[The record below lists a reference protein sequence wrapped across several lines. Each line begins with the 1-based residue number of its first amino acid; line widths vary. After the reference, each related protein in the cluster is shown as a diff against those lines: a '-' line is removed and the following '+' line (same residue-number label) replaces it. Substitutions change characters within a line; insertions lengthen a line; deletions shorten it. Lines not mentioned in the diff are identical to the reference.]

1 MANKRYDFSCDITRG
16 RTIDCKD
23 QIGGLKAIYICK
35 TYNNNINAV
44 ATINTTEMTTAGFA
58 TWSGQSGGATTVF
71 KYDLV
76 PNLSSMTVNI
86 NSDAANG
93 TSFFTQTLSVTLQK
107 IDHDMTNELRLMAY
121 SRAQIFVQ
129 DTNDN
134 VFLLGI
140 DNGCHVSGGTV
151 VTGAAK
157 ADMTGY
163 TIEWSAEEKNALI
176 QLPASAGAATA
187 KYPFDGLADEANLT
201 ITVGT

>member
-1 MANKRYDFSCDITRG
+1 MACNLTRG
-16 RTIDCKD
+16 RLVDCKD

-35 TYNNNINAV
+35 GFNNNISAV

-58 TWSGQSGGATTVF
+58 TWSGQSGGATEVF

-86 NSDAANG
+86 NSDNANG
-93 TSFFTQTLSVTLQK
+93 TTFFTQTLAVTLQK
-107 IDHDMTNELRLMAY
+107 IDHDTTNELRLMAY
-121 SRAQIFVQ
+121 SRSQIFVQ
-129 DTNDN
+129 DSLDN
-134 VFLLGI
+134 VYLLGI
-140 DNGCHVSGGTV
+140 DGGCYVTGGTV
-151 VTGAAK
+151 VTGTAK
-157 ADMTGY
+157 GDMSGY
-163 TIEWSAEEKNALI
+163 TIEWGAEEKNALI

>member
-1 MANKRYDFSCDITRG
+1 MACDITRG
-16 RTIDCKD
+16 RLIDCKD

-58 TWSGQSGGATTVF
+58 TWSGESGGATTVF

>member
-1 MANKRYDFSCDITRG
+1 MACDITRG
-16 RTIDCKD
+16 RLIDCKD
-23 QIGGLKAIYICK
+23 TIGGLKAIFIAKSYS
-35 TYNNNINAV
+35 NNVSAV

-58 TWSGQSGGATTVF
+58 TWSCCGGTVEVF

-76 PNLSSMTVNI
+76 QNLSSLTVNI
-86 NSDAANG
+86 NSDNANG
-93 TSFFTQTLSVTLQK
+93 TTFFEQTLSVTLQK

-121 SRAQIFVQ
+121 SRSQIFVQ
-129 DTNDN
+129 DANDN

-140 DNGCHVSGGTV
+140 DGGCYVTGGTV
-151 VTGAAK
+151 VTGTAK
-157 ADMTGY
+157 GDMNGY
-163 TIEWSAEEKNALI
+163 TIEWGAEEKNAII

>member
-1 MANKRYDFSCDITRG
+1 MACDITRG
-16 RTIDCKD
+16 RLIDCKD
-23 QIGGLKAIYICK
+23 TIGGLKAIYIAK
-35 TYNNNINAV
+35 SYSNDVSAS

-58 TWSGQSGGATTVF
+58 NWSCCGGTVEVF

-76 PNLSSMTVNI
+76 QNLSSLTVTI
-86 NSDAANG
+86 NSDNANG
-93 TSFFTQTLSVTLQK
+93 TTFFTQALSVTLQK

-121 SRAQIFVQ
+121 SRSQIFVQ
-129 DTNDN
+129 DANDN

-151 VTGAAK
+151 ITGVGK
-157 ADMTGY
+157 GDLNGY
-163 TIEWSAEEKNALI
+163 TIEWSAEENNALI

-187 KYPFDGLADEANLT
+187 KYPFDGLTDESALT

>member
-1 MANKRYDFSCDITRG
+1 MACDITRG
-16 RTIDCKD
+16 RKIDCKD
-23 QIGGLKAIYICK
+23 TIGGLKAIYICK
-35 TYNNNINAV
+35 TYNNNVEAV

-76 PNLSSMTVNI
+76 PSLSSMNVTI
-86 NSDAANG
+86 NSDNANG
-93 TSFFTQTLSVTLQK
+93 TTFFTQALSVTLQK

-129 DTNDN
+129 DANDN

-140 DNGCHVSGGTV
+140 ANGCHVSGGTV
-151 VTGAAK
+151 ITGTAK
-157 ADMTGY
+157 GDLNGY
-163 TIEWSAEEKNALI
+163 TIEWSAEENNAVI

-187 KYPFDGLADEANLT
+187 KYPFDGLTDESALT
-201 ITVGT
+201 ITEGS

>member
-1 MANKRYDFSCDITRG
+1 MACDLTRG
-16 RTIDCKD
+16 RLIDCKD

-35 TYNNNINAV
+35 NYNNNISAV

-58 TWSGQSGGATTVF
+58 TWSGASGSATTVF

-86 NSDAANG
+86 NSDNANG
-93 TSFFTQTLSVTLQK
+93 TTFFNQTLSVTLQK
-107 IDHDMTNELRLMAY
+107 IDHDTTNELRLMAY

-129 DTNDN
+129 DSNDN

-140 DNGCHVSGGTV
+140 DNGCHVTGGTV
-151 VTGAAK
+151 ITGTAK
-157 ADMTGY
+157 GDLNGY
-163 TIEWSAEEKNALI
+163 TIEWGAEENNALI
-176 QLPASAGAATA
+176 QLPASAGPATA
-187 KYPFDGLADEANLT
+187 KFPFDGLADESALT